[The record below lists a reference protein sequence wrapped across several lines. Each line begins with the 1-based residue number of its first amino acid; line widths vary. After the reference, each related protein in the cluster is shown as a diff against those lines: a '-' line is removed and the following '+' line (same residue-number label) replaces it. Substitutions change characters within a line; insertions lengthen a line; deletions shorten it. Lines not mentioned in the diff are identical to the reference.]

1 MTLEEIKRN
10 APEGATFYN
19 DEFEGNGDVVYLRK
33 LKGVLQYFD
42 YKSEWSDILF
52 NMPCKPL

>member
-10 APEGATFYN
+10 ATEGATFYN
-19 DEFEGNGDVVYLRK
+19 DEFEGGGDVVYLRK

-52 NMPCKPL
+52 NMPYKPL

>member
-1 MTLEEIKRN
+1 MTIEEIKRN
-10 APEGATFYN
+10 APDEATFYN